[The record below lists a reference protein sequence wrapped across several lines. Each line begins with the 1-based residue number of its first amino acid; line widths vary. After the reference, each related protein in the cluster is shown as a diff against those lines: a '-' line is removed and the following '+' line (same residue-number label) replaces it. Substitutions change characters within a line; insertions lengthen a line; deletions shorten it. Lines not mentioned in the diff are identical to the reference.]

1 VKIEPPHTNPYVNQ
15 AGAEIAFAR
24 AMGWHDWTP
33 FEETREGMVR
43 GYHVQWNPDPNAGI
57 VVPDEADDDSVWV
70 LVTGRLPTF
79 NVVGWITAG
88 QAKRCGWRI
97 GYDE

>member
-1 VKIEPPHTNPYVNQ
+1 LRKRGRGWS
-15 AGAEIAFAR
+15 GATTFN
-24 AMGWHDWTP
+24 GT
-33 FEETREGMVR
+33 
-43 GYHVQWNPDPNAGI
+43 PDPNAGI

-79 NVVGWITAG
+79 NIVGWITAG